1 MTIDPGI
8 IIIVLLLVANMVA
21 IGMAY
26 GKITARID
34 SLFGIY
40 KEVRE
45 ENVTQREDIGALA
58 ERVSKVEG
66 RLAVRK

>member
-40 KEVRE
+40 KEVKGEVVALR
-45 ENVTQREDIGALA
+45 DDAGALA

-66 RLAVRK
+66 RLGAQK